1 MDNSLVQ
8 QPPTKKMI
16 SGETITNLANQ
27 LQKKKKLN
35 VADLLKNNVSV
46 WSNTHTHTQRKKK
59 ELENQLSSKHIQSL
73 FAINSLIDFDVSSKC
88 IFFLMHLMFLMIFLK
103 NGDSII
109 ASITW
114 LVLSNESI
122 FSQYFW
128 YRVFTGFMFWDLLD
142 LKKRILKIG
151 LYVCESEC
159 LLIGC

>member
-1 MDNSLVQ
+1 MVQ
-8 QPPTKKMI
+8 QPATKKII

-27 LQKKKKLN
+27 LKKKNENSWFVKKYCFCLI
-35 VADLLKNNVSV
+35 KH
-46 WSNTHTHTQRKKK
+46 THTHTKKKK
-59 ELENQLSSKHIQSL
+59 EPENQLSSQHTQSL
-73 FAINSLIDFDVSSKC
+73 FTIYSLIHFCCQFEVY
-88 IFFLMHLMFLMIFLK
+88 FFLMHLMFLMIFLK

-109 ASITW
+109 ASIAW

-151 LYVCESEC
+151 LYVCECEC
-159 LLIGC
+159 LLIGCQTWCL